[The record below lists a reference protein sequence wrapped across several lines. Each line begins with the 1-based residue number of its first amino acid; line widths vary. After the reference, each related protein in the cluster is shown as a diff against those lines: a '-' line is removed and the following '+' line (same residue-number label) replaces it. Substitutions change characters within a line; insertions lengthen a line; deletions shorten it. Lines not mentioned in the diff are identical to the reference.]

1 MILKALSKAGGW
13 RYLQQ
18 QAKENPVAFMT
29 LVGKVLPLQV
39 TGADGGPILTRVIHE
54 DWIDGHELEAL
65 PTEPYQPGLPPAID
79 IEPVKEPEPSDG

>member
-1 MILKALSKAGGW
+1 MILEALRRVGGT
-13 RYLQQ
+13 RYLMK
-18 QAKENPVAFMT
+18 QAKLNPNAFMT

-39 TGADGGPILTRVIHE
+39 TGAGGGPILTRVIHE

-79 IEPVKEPEPSDG
+79 VEPVKEPEPSDG